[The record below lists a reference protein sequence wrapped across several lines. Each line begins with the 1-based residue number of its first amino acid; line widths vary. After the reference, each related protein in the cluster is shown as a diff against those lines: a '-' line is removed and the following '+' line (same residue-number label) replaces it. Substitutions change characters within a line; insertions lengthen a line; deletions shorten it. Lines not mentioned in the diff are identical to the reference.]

1 MSPFLVTVA
10 ALVCLAA
17 PPVPESSPALVGG
30 RALLPADLVPAGAP
44 QELVAWLR
52 TAEALKK
59 EADLRRAAPVPVV
72 YDNTDLGDMD
82 LRTLDVS
89 VQVSPDLPELIW
101 VEAKV
106 EILALEDGVDEIQ
119 LRLDPFDVFRCDDA
133 DGEPLVCVWTSNYFG
148 KVLVVTPPEPLLA
161 GETFHIDL
169 GYTGSLA
176 CEVEFMLPPCG
187 FSPDRIFV
195 THSDYYPTRPGVY
208 DPFSGAL
215 RVSVV
220 GDLSVGATGTFAG
233 KVPWEDGDGYTWIF
247 EHLFEGFHMSFSVA
261 DFTRVEGV
269 VEKLDLPISVFVTG
283 EHVDNA
289 GALLAVMEDVLEFY
303 SETFTPFPWNKLDAV
318 ELPDSF
324 SGGYGPL
331 STIMVAQGIFG
342 VLPSEGGFGSVV
354 SLFSHEIA
362 HQWWGNFVA
371 PGGMGSVWVSEGFAE
386 FSSKLHDEVW
396 SGSRWGF
403 VRNGMSYAYGV
414 PQTDD
419 NAIADPLVAVNPNYF
434 NIVYN
439 KGSFVLDMLRH
450 EVGEEAF
457 FEAFHVYT
465 DLYGQ
470 DLATVD
476 EFQAIVEGIV
486 GEDLAW
492 FFDQWLHDTGVPRG
506 SLTMEREELVEGT
519 QLRLTMTQAPESWF
533 RFTLPLKVHCLDG
546 GAEEHRI
553 FVDAAEFEAELVAC
567 PSQVVRVDPDP
578 DRRLLRRFNSGGAA
592 DVNLNGEAD
601 AADLLDM
608 AWYYGRDIVFTNQH
622 GNSWFYPNW
631 GYRDLADLNGSTP
644 GKPDGLVD
652 LLDVDLMVALIE
664 MAGAR

>member
-1 MSPFLVTVA
+1 MSPTLVTLA
-10 ALVCLAA
+10 ALVCFAA
-17 PPVPESSPALVGG
+17 PPVPAPPPSSAVG
-30 RALLPADLVPAGAP
+30 RTLLPADLAP
-44 QELVAWLR
+44 VEAPRELVTWLR
-52 TAEALKK
+52 TVEALKK
-59 EADLRRAAPVPVV
+59 EADLRRAEPVPVK
-72 YDNTDLGDMD
+72 YDNTDLGNLD

-101 VEAKV
+101 VEARV
-106 EILALEDGVDEIQ
+106 EILVIEDGVGEIQ
-119 LRLDPFDVFRCDDA
+119 LRLDPFDIFRCDDA
-133 DGEPLVCVWTSNYFG
+133 DGAPLVCEWISNYYG
-148 KVLVVTPPEPLLA
+148 KILRVTPPEPLLS
-161 GETFHIDL
+161 GETFFIDL

-176 CEVEFMLPPCG
+176 CEVEFLLPPCG
-187 FSPDRIFV
+187 FGPDRIFV
-195 THSDYYPTRPGVY
+195 THSDYYPTRPGAY
-208 DPFSGAL
+208 DPFTGVL

-220 GDLSVGATGTFAG
+220 GDLSVGATGTFVG
-233 KVPWEDGDGYTWIF
+233 KVPWEDGDGDTWVF

-269 VEKLDLPISVFVTG
+269 VEDLDLPISVFVTG
-283 EHVDNA
+283 EHVANA
-289 GALLAVMEDVLEFY
+289 GAILAVMEDVLTFY
-303 SETFTPFPWNKLDAV
+303 SETFSPFPWNKLDAV

-342 VLPSEGGFGSVV
+342 VPPTEGGFWSVV

-371 PGGMGSVWVSEGFAE
+371 PGGMDSVWLSEGFAE
-386 FSSKLHDEVW
+386 FSSKLHGEVW

-403 VRNGMSYAYGV
+403 VQNGMSYSYGV
-414 PQTDD
+414 PQADD
-419 NAIADPLVAVNPNYF
+419 NAISDPLVVVNPNYF

-450 EVGEEAF
+450 EIGEEAF

-465 DLYGQ
+465 DAYGE

-486 GEDLAW
+486 DEDLAW
-492 FFDQWLHDTGVPRG
+492 FFDQWLHGTGVPRAAVN
-506 SLTMEREELVEGT
+506 LVREERTEGT
-519 QLRLTMTQAPESWF
+519 RLRLTVTQAVDSWF
-533 RFTLPLKVHCLDG
+533 RFTLPLKVHCREG
-546 GAEEHRI
+546 AAEEHRI
-553 FVDAAEFEAELVAC
+553 FVDASDFEAEFVAC
-567 PSQVVRVDPDP
+567 PTQVVRVDPDP
-578 DRRLLRRFNSGGAA
+578 DRRLLRRFNTGGSA
-592 DVNLNGEAD
+592 DVNLDGEAD

-608 AWYYGRDIVFTNQH
+608 AWYFGHDIVFTNQN

-644 GKPDGLVD
+644 EKPDGLVD
-652 LLDVDLMVALIE
+652 MLDVDLLVALIE
-664 MAGAR
+664 LADPR